1 MAQRSHLSGDADGSS
16 SHDRISVRIVS
27 PSLAGRPR
35 HPAPARSP
43 ELLPVI
49 GADDV
54 ILPAFDDTLGDL
66 AIRAQEGDQEARD
79 ALYAAFLP
87 KLTQLMSSLRPPF
100 APPGSQGI
108 WNRDDVAQEAYLVFV
123 ELIDAWSGD
132 VSFTAYVLSRFPWRL
147 KDVVH
152 RGIGKSPVPPRQYGV
167 PIEHAEPIAGEE
179 GNAEGATAM
188 LDALLEILP
197 EPLGAVL
204 IAYVVHGKTNTAI
217 AAELGVSRRT
227 MVRYWQEIRVHTSSL
242 LHDDSRMSPGA
253 GRRRHPGVR

>member
-1 MAQRSHLSGDADGSS
+1 MAQRSHLPGDPDGSS

-27 PSLAGRPR
+27 PLLARRPR
-35 HPAPARSP
+35 HSAPARNRP
-43 ELLPVI
+43 LLPVI

-66 AIRAQEGDQEARD
+66 AICAQGGDQEARD

-87 KLTQLMSSLRPPF
+87 KLTRLMSPLRPPF
-100 APPGSQGI
+100 APPGAQGI

-123 ELIDAWSGD
+123 ELIDAWSRD

-147 KDVVH
+147 KDVIH

-167 PIEHAEPIAGEE
+167 PMEHAEPIAGEE
-179 GNAEGATAM
+179 GNAEGATAV

-204 IAYVVHGKTNTAI
+204 VAHVVHGKTKTEI
-217 AAELGVSRRT
+217 AVELGVSRRT
-227 MVRYWQEIRVHTSSL
+227 MVRYWQEIRGHTSCL
-242 LHDDSRMSPGA
+242 LNGDSRKGTGA
-253 GRRRHPGVR
+253 GRHRHRGVR